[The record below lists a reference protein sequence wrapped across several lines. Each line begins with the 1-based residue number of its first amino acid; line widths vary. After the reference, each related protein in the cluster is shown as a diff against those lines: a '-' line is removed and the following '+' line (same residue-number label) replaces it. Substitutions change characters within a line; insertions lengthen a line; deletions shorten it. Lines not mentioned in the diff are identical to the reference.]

1 MAIRAV
7 VFDLFDTLVDIS
19 MQDLPQIEIDGRFIP
34 STAGALH
41 QAVACRA
48 EVDFER
54 FVAALN
60 QVDREFRL
68 TRYERGLELPTLERF
83 EAVVEQLGLDA
94 PELPGI
100 LTDTHMGMIRQQ
112 VSIPDH
118 HGRVVG
124 ELGRRVRLGLCSNF
138 SHSAMALGV
147 LDDYGLRSHLDA
159 LVISDAIGI
168 RKPRGEIFAAV
179 LDQLGVEP
187 AETLHVGDSLRA
199 DIGGAAPLGIR
210 TVWITRRIPDSERA
224 LREYEGP
231 PPDHVIADL
240 AEIADLLDGL
250 SVG

>member
-19 MQDLPQIEIDGRFIP
+19 MQDLPRIEIAGRSVP
-34 STAGALH
+34 STAGAL
-41 QAVACRA
+41 QRAVAACA

-54 FVAALN
+54 FLGALT
-60 QVDREFRL
+60 QVDREFRQ
-68 TRYERGLELPTLERF
+68 TRYARGLELPTLERF

-100 LTDTHMGMIRQQ
+100 LTDTHMGLIRRQ

-118 HGRVVG
+118 HARVVA

-147 LDDYGLRSHLDA
+147 LDDYGLRSHLDTI
-159 LVISDAIGI
+159 VISDAIGI
-168 RKPRGEIFAAV
+168 RKPRSEIFDAV
-179 LDQLGVEP
+179 LDELGVEP
-187 AETLHVGDSLRA
+187 SEALHMGDSLRD

-210 TVWITRRIPDSERA
+210 TVWITRRIPESERA

-231 PPDHVIADL
+231 PPDHVIADI
-240 AEIADLLDGL
+240 AELDGL
-250 SVG
+250 LDAL

>member
-19 MQDLPQIEIDGRFIP
+19 MQDLPRIEIDGRSVP
-34 STAGALH
+34 STAATLH
-41 QAVACRA
+41 RIVAACA
-48 EVDFER
+48 EIDFER
-54 FVAALN
+54 FLAALTR
-60 QVDREFRL
+60 VDRDFRQ
-68 TRYERGLELPTLERF
+68 THYERGLEFPTLKRF

-168 RKPRGEIFAAV
+168 RKPRSEIFDAV
-179 LDQLGVEP
+179 LDELGVEP

-199 DIGGAAPLGIR
+199 DVGGAAPLGIR

-240 AEIADLLDGL
+240 AEIDDLLDEL
-250 SVG
+250 